1 MEFFEPRIN
10 ADAAGFWEGCREHT
24 LRFQRCRCCG
34 HVRWPAAYL
43 CPECLSSD
51 TELIQLPPEGV
62 LYSYVVMHKPFHPSV
77 ADKVP
82 YVVATVDLQD
92 GVRILT
98 NLVDCDPATL
108 RCGDKVRIDFVDSET
123 YSRPVARKKGE
134 PV

>member
-10 ADAAGFWEGCREHT
+10 ADAAPFWEGCREHK

-51 TELIQLPPEGV
+51 TEWVELPREGV

-82 YVVATVDLQD
+82 YVVVTVDFPE

-98 NLVDCDPATL
+98 NLVDCDPAKL
-108 RCGDKVRIDFVDSET
+108 RCGDRVCIDFEDSET
-123 YSRPVARKKGE
+123 YSRPIARKKGASE
-134 PV
+134 

>member
-1 MEFFEPRIN
+1 MKFFEPRIN
-10 ADAAGFWEGCREHT
+10 ADTAFFWEGCHAHE
-24 LRFQRCRCCG
+24 LRFQRCRNCG
-34 HVRWPAAYL
+34 HVRWPAAYV

-51 TELIQLPPEGV
+51 SEITVLPKEGV

-98 NLVDCDPATL
+98 NLEGCDIQTL
-108 RCGDKVRIDFVDSET
+108 HCGDKVCIDFVDSET
-123 YSRPVARKKGE
+123 YSRPVARIKGE
-134 PV
+134 D

>member
-1 MEFFEPRIN
+1 MEFFEPRIH
-10 ADAAGFWEGCREHT
+10 ADTAAFWEGCREHK

-51 TELIQLPPEGV
+51 AELVELPREGV

-77 ADKVP
+77 EDKVP
-82 YVVATVDLQD
+82 YVVATVNLAE

-98 NLVDCDPATL
+98 NLVNCDPETL
-108 RCGDKVRIDFVDSET
+108 HCGDKVHIDFEDSET
-123 YSRPVARKKGE
+123 YSRPVARKEGE
-134 PV
+134 C